1 MGQGQARRSSCLR
14 AVLLDYSIYQDESD
28 HCFLQV
34 ISVLRTIY
42 GMALL
47 IGLCLPSPNESLK
60 ASALAVGADFVWT
73 HPHSLAS
80 CARMLPVLLA
90 AHMQEQEQTK
100 IDFSSH
106 LC

>member
-1 MGQGQARRSSCLR
+1 MGGQRRTACLR
-14 AVLLDYSIYQDESD
+14 AVLLDYSIYQDGD

-34 ISVLRTIY
+34 ISVLRAIY
-42 GMALL
+42 GMGLL
-47 IGLCLPSPNESLK
+47 IGLCLPSHNEPLN

-73 HPHSLAS
+73 QPHTLAS

-90 AHMQEQEQTK
+90 AHMRKQEQTR

-106 LC
+106 LS